1 MNNLNEILNF
11 IKKNKNYSD
20 LNLINNYLTNL
31 NFTNYKGGAKEE
43 SDSTTQ
49 QSDSTT
55 QQSDS
60 TAQQSDSA
68 APLTQQSDSAVPVVQ
83 QPVLSPPVMQQPE
96 SPTPVVQQPES
107 PPPVVQQPESPPP
120 VVQQPESPP
129 PVVQQPVISPPVVQ
143 QPESP
148 PPVVQQPV
156 ISPPVVQQP
165 ESPPPVVQQ
174 PESPPPVVQQ
184 PESPPPVV
192 QQPESSPP
200 VVQQSIND
208 TDEQNEQ
215 NCITTTLKNKFG
227 SIIEQITCKNK
238 NITLPNLLI
247 RPTIINSEINTFTI
261 KSGTILYHASKIRGF
276 NPNEIKLGKDHL
288 ISFFTP
294 NFKLASFKIKGCDL
308 DELNSYIHTFEV
320 VKDITKIF
328 VKLPYTTGNIN
339 INDLKNEF
347 CTNKIYNGVGF
358 FFPKNDIEIFNNALI
373 DGNSLELEKLP
384 NNDYYYSEFALC
396 NPNEWLKYLVSHSC
410 KSYRSLS
417 PAFRMNS

>member
-20 LNLINNYLTNL
+20 LNLINSYLTNL
-31 NFTNYKGGAKEE
+31 NFTNYKGGANLPIYKEE
-43 SDSTTQ
+43 KWIDPSTNVPIDPQPVIKDDKWFDPTTDQPINPQPVFQNDTWVYQDTQVDLPEQQIQ
-49 QSDSTT
+49 QSDTQEQQQI
-55 QQSDS
+55 QQSD
-60 TAQQSDSA
+60 TQEQQQMKQSD
-68 APLTQQSDSAVPVVQ
+68 TQEQQ
-83 QPVLSPPVMQQPE
+83 QP
-96 SPTPVVQQPES
+96 
-107 PPPVVQQPESPPP
+107 
-120 VVQQPESPP
+120 
-129 PVVQQPVISPPVVQ
+129 
-143 QPESP
+143 
-148 PPVVQQPV
+148 
-156 ISPPVVQQP
+156 
-165 ESPPPVVQQ
+165 
-174 PESPPPVVQQ
+174 
-184 PESPPPVV
+184 
-192 QQPESSPP
+192 
-200 VVQQSIND
+200 INNID
-208 TDEQNEQ
+208 DIEQ
-215 NCITTTLKNKFG
+215 NCITTTLENKFG
-227 SIIEQITCKNK
+227 SLIEQITCKNK
-238 NITLPNLLI
+238 KITLPNLLI
-247 RPTIINSEINTFTI
+247 KPTIINSEINTFTI

-276 NPNEIKLGKDHL
+276 NPNEIKLGKDNL

-294 NFKLASFKIKGCDL
+294 NFKLASFKVKGCDL

-320 VKDITKIF
+320 VKDIRNIF